1 MVRRTDEVGRRAM
14 PKPVPNVES
23 NCRLAG
29 TEIRSPSDAHLDMIH
44 SISEAAQ
51 VAVVETLMMAAD
63 AATAPLA
70 KYFNPHSSTT
80 EPPQS

>member
-1 MVRRTDEVGRRAM
+1 
-14 PKPVPNVES
+14 
-23 NCRLAG
+23 
-29 TEIRSPSDAHLDMIH
+29 MIH